1 MDIKLVFPNEEDYI
15 KVDNLLLEL
24 HNQHGRNYPNYYKTL
39 DSFNSKEEYSNLISQ
54 KNTIIIVAKEADNVL
69 GLIWAEAREK
79 VANKYMKARKEL
91 WLEGIV
97 VGDGYRNQGIGKVL
111 LERLMEIYGDKV
123 FDSLELMCWSKNDEA
138 LSLYKNYFEERAV
151 IMTYSK

>member
-24 HNQHGRNYPNYYKTL
+24 HNQHAENYPDYYKTL
-39 DSFNSKEEYSNLISQ
+39 DNFNSKEEYLNLISQ
-54 KNTIIIVAKEADNVL
+54 KNTIIIMAKEADNVL

-79 VANKYMKARKEL
+79 VANKYMKAHKEL

-97 VGDGYRNQGIGKVL
+97 VGVGYKNQGIGKIL
-111 LERLMEIYGDKV
+111 LEKLIEIYENEG